1 MNAITAWAARHE
13 SLIALLVVV
22 SIGTL
27 VLSALLL
34 PWLIARLPADYF
46 ARDDSGPLFQRHHP
60 VVRLVLLTMKNVF
73 GLVLVVVGVLM
84 LVLPGQGILTIIAGL
99 AMLDIP
105 GRHRFI
111 QRLASSEAVLG
122 GLNWL
127 RRKTGR
133 EAFVPVPAVARK

>member
-1 MNAITAWAARHE
+1 MSALSAWAARHQ
-13 SLIALLVVV
+13 SLIALLVAV

-34 PWLIARLPADYF
+34 PWLIARLPSDYF
-46 ARDDSGPLFQRHHP
+46 ARDHAGPLFEKHHP
-60 VVRLVLLTMKNVF
+60 VVRLVLLTVKNVF
-73 GLVLVVVGVLM
+73 GLVLVVLGVLM

-99 AMLDIP
+99 AMVDIP

-111 QRLASSEAVLG
+111 QRLASSEAVLT

-127 RRKTGR
+127 RRKAGR
-133 EAFVPVPAVARK
+133 EAFAPVPATAKK

>member
-1 MNAITAWAARHE
+1 VSAITAWAARHQ

-22 SIGTL
+22 SVGTL

-46 ARDDSGPLFQRHHP
+46 AREHVGPVFEKHHP
-60 VVRLVLLTMKNVF
+60 AVRFALLTLKNVF
-73 GLVLVVVGVLM
+73 GLVLVILGVLM

-111 QRLASSEAVLG
+111 QRLASSDAVLA

-127 RRKTGR
+127 RRKAGR
-133 EAFVPVPAVARK
+133 EVFAPVPASPRK

>member
-1 MNAITAWAARHE
+1 MSAITAWAARHQ

-34 PWLIARLPADYF
+34 PWLIARLPSDYF
-46 ARDDSGPLFQRHHP
+46 ARDHTGPLFEKHHP

-73 GLVLVVVGVLM
+73 GLVLLVVGVLM

-111 QRLASSEAVLG
+111 QRLASSETVLA

-133 EAFVPVPAVARK
+133 EEFASVPAGARK